1 MNSTKSGR
9 LIRSVQGWALIAFPA
24 ILMLVFALH
33 FREWNDFF
41 AFRWR
46 YEPRQP
52 DIVVR
57 ALIAGANRTPLIHD
71 PHVIAYLALPLL
83 YLCAFGLYNLGRVA
97 RPVGAAI
104 GLSLTLIGTLYTG
117 GLFGMWTAFYRGLG
131 NVESRH
137 VEGATAAFV
146 GMTAPG
152 GAFLLTTTLAKL
164 AMLGLGVQTQ
174 VLWGTRIAPPWA
186 LVASATG
193 CALFLMFWDQD
204 NWMLIGAALLCIGFM
219 RMRSRLLR

>member
-1 MNSTKSGR
+1 MNSTNSGR
-9 LIRSVQGWALIAFPA
+9 LIRSLQGWALIAFPA

-33 FREWNDFF
+33 FREWTDFF
-41 AFRWR
+41 AFRWQ
-46 YEPRQP
+46 YQPRQP
-52 DIVVR
+52 DSVVR
-57 ALIAGANRTPLIHD
+57 ALIASANRAPLIHD

-83 YLCAFGLYNLGRVA
+83 YLCAFGLYSLGRAA

-104 GLSLTLIGTLYTG
+104 GLSLTLIGTFYSG

-131 NVESRH
+131 NVESRYI
-137 VEGATAAFV
+137 EGATAAFV
-146 GMTAPG
+146 GMTANG

-174 VLWGTRIAPPWA
+174 VLWGTRIVPTWA
-186 LVASATG
+186 LIATATG
-193 CALFLMFWDQD
+193 CALFLMFWDLD

-219 RMRSRLLR
+219 PMRSRLLQ

>member
-1 MNSTKSGR
+1 MNSTNFGR
-9 LIRSVQGWALIAFPA
+9 VIRSAQGWALIAFPV

-33 FREWNDFF
+33 FRDWTDFF
-41 AFRWR
+41 AFRWQ
-46 YEPRQP
+46 YQPQQP

-57 ALIAGANRTPLIHD
+57 TLIARANRTLLIHD
-71 PHVIAYLALPLL
+71 PHVMAYLALPAL

-104 GLSLTLIGTLYTG
+104 GLSLTLIGTFYMG

-164 AMLGLGVQTQ
+164 AILGLGVQTQ
-174 VLWGTRIAPPWA
+174 VLWGTRIVPTWA
-186 LVASATG
+186 LLATAAG
-193 CALFLMFWDQD
+193 CALFLMFWDLD
-204 NWMLIGAALLCIGFM
+204 NWMLIGAALLCTGFVP
-219 RMRSRLLR
+219 MRSRLLQ